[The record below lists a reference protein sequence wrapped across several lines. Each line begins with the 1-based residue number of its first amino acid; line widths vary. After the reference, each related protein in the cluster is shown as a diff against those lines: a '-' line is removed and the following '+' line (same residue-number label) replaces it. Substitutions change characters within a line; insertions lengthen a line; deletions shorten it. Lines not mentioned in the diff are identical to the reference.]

1 MTTLQLPYTNPGN
14 VNISSK
20 SVTVDTTARIKQ
32 PTANTCAAVL
42 EGRNPTNADSFLGS
56 YNVTNLQTKLNNIA
70 SILSDPNIGS
80 SANINTVMG
89 AADVARYIS
98 NVQTNDIPTLRF
110 MINCIEEST
119 ASPDLHAYEE
129 AKQVLDASKERLEMV
144 RNPENHVSNYEGWF
158 PLTRPMR
165 ESSLFIIFGIGLLLF
180 LLSIVLFIKRQG
192 VEINVATSPGYELA
206 VKSVY
211 QTVKGYG
218 LLIVV
223 AGSLI
228 GYLVHIYS
236 KN

>member
-20 SVTVDTTARIKQ
+20 SVTVDTTVRVKQ

-42 EGRNPTNADSFLGS
+42 EGGDPTNADSFLAS
-56 YNVTNLQTKLNNIA
+56 YNITNLQTKLNTIA
-70 SILSDPNIGS
+70 STLSDPNIAS
-80 SANINTVMG
+80 SANINMVMG
-89 AADVARYIS
+89 AADVGRYIS
-98 NVQTNDIPTLRF
+98 NIQTNDIPTLRF

-158 PLTRPMR
+158 PLTRPMH
-165 ESSLFIIFGIGLLLF
+165 ESSLFIIFGTGLLLF

-192 VEINVATSPGYELA
+192 VEINVATSPAYELG

-218 LLIVV
+218 LLIVA
-223 AGSLI
+223 AGSLL

-236 KN
+236 KK